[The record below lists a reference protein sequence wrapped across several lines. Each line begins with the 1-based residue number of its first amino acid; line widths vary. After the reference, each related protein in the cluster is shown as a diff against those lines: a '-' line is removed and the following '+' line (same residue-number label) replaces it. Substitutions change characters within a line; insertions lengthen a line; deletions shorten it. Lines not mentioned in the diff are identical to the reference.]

1 METAIQINKTFSL
14 EELASQG
21 LKERDVKEL
30 SAKVFVKDGN
40 VYFFDRP
47 DKEHYRLY
55 SVIHKRSFF
64 L

>member
-1 METAIQINKTFSL
+1 METAIQINKSFSL
-14 EELASQG
+14 EEIASQG
-21 LKERDVKEL
+21 LKEREVKES
-30 SAKVFVKDGN
+30 SAKVFVKDTN
-40 VYFFDRP
+40 VYFFDQT